1 VQIADFGTNYGGV
14 GWLTLLVP
22 LGLLIIVIVWWRVSW
37 SRGSSEAVETFVES
51 APGTAATP
59 TTRETTIGG
68 GDAAPL
74 IVPIVPAAVLLPL
87 GLAIGV
93 ALAVVILWWW
103 QRTRRATS

>member
-22 LGLLIIVIVWWRVSW
+22 LGLLIIVVAWWRLSW

-59 TTRETTIGG
+59 TTRESTTRP
-68 GDAAPL
+68 GDAAPV

-87 GLAIGV
+87 GFAIAV
-93 ALAVVILWWW
+93 ALAVVALWWW
-103 QRTRRATS
+103 QRTRDAPS